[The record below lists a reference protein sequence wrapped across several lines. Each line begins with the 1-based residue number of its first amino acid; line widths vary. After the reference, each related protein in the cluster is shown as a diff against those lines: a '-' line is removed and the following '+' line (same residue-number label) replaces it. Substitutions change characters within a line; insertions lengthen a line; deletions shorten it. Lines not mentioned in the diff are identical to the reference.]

1 MKLFRIS
8 CLLSC
13 ALCVP
18 ASPAYAA
25 DDLAISQRTDEALM
39 WQRKSRDDLAADI
52 WRRILVLDP
61 NHALALLNLGLIEA
75 RAGHPAEARALL
87 QRAQRLK
94 KPPMGLARLEAALA
108 DQPEGLPAPEMAE
121 PVVEARSTLSGAS
134 ASAETRRSERRS
146 KRRAESAAVA
156 SVEAE
161 RASGSTPR
169 SERAAPNTA
178 MRNAE
183 SSAAVRSA
191 TVLPGAASTV
201 AERSTAASSAVA
213 AQDNSAALRFA
224 APTAS
229 AKTTVDAA
237 AFSTPP
243 ALSGVAT
250 PSARSSGALSS
261 ADERSPAIPFPE
273 LASQLPMGTSL
284 ARPTVVPL
292 EATSTGTVVRGK
304 PRPTKPLP
312 FLPPPV

>member
-18 ASPAYAA
+18 MSPAYAA

-183 SSAAVRSA
+183 SSASVRSA
-191 TVLPGAASTV
+191 T
-201 AERSTAASSAVA
+201 SAVA

-229 AKTTVDAA
+229 AKTAVDAA
-237 AFSTPP
+237 AFSAPS
-243 ALSGVAT
+243 ASSGVPT

>member
-18 ASPAYAA
+18 MSPAYAA

-87 QRAQRLK
+87 LRAQRLK

-108 DQPEGLPAPEMAE
+108 DQPEGLPAPELAE
-121 PVVEARSTLSGAS
+121 PVVEARSTSPAAS
-134 ASAETRRSERRS
+134 SSAEARRSERRS

-156 SVEAE
+156 SAEAD

-169 SERAAPNTA
+169 SERTAPNTA
-178 MRNAE
+178 
-183 SSAAVRSA
+183 SRSA

-201 AERSTAASSAVA
+201 AERSTASSSSAA

-237 AFSTPP
+237 AFSAPS
-243 ALSGVAT
+243 ASSGVST
-250 PSARSSGALSS
+250 SSARSSGERSS